1 MLQIKTAKNALI
13 VIQINLLSDTG
24 IKIREVCTVQ

>member
-1 MLQIKTAKNALI
+1 MVQIKTAKNALI
-13 VIQINLLSDTG
+13 VIQTNLLSDTS